1 MSYQHPS
8 IRWLSDGQQM
18 TGYYILDRI
27 EFPINISEWPLLHGV
42 LRDAGDSM
50 EMICRKP
57 SEDITDAWNG
67 AIVAVSGTVRA
78 HGEKLVLIAKSVSL
92 AGVGPG
98 DEVLEKVVPHA
109 PINETGY
116 ALELNDYIESISD
129 PYLYDI
135 CDAAFST
142 HSDWFLKAPATKD
155 GHHAY
160 VAGLLMHTVDMARMA
175 EQIAA
180 ANPEGVNRDL
190 LMAGTLLH
198 DIGKAYAFRLSPAT
212 GLVSEITDQGRL
224 LGHALLGA
232 NEIRACAKKGAPD
245 DQISMVLQHMI
256 LACHNAGVTPAVLEA
271 EILRQIHEINC
282 ESELYT
288 AALST
293 TRPESF
299 SEEVPALGKRVY
311 NHGIVQWPSLE
322 DCEQFERD
330 EDEED

>member
-8 IRWLSDGQQM
+8 LRFLSDGEQI
-18 TGYYILDRI
+18 TGYYILDQI
-27 EFPINISEWPLLHGV
+27 EFVLNISGRPLLHGV
-42 LRDAGDSM
+42 LRDATDSM

-78 HGEKLVLIAKSVSL
+78 NGEKLVLDAKSVSL
-92 AGVGPG
+92 AGIGPG
-98 DEVLEKVVPHA
+98 DEVLDQVVPHA
-109 PINETGY
+109 PINDLGY
-116 ALELNDYIESISD
+116 ALELNDFIESISD

-142 HSDWFLKAPATKD
+142 HHEWFLKAPATKD

-160 VAGLLMHTVDMARMA
+160 VSGLLMHTVDMARMA

-180 ANPEGVNRDL
+180 ANPDSVNRDL

-198 DIGKAYAFRLSPAT
+198 DIGKAYAYRLSPAT
-212 GLVSEITDQGRL
+212 GLISEITNQGRL

-232 NEIRACAKKGAPD
+232 NEVRACAKKGAPD

-256 LACHNAGVTPAVLEA
+256 LACHNAGVTPSVLEA

-282 ESELYT
+282 KSELYT
-288 AALST
+288 TALNR

-299 SEEVPALGKRVY
+299 GEYVPALGKRVY

-330 EDEED
+330 EDGEE